1 MVFKKNFI
9 KLKHNTMKL
18 SEIELPSNKKFGYL
32 FILIFTLVATYFFVN
47 SLHNWSYFFA
57 IIVVILFGVTLI
69 KADLLL
75 PFNKLWMRFGLL
87 LGRIVSPLVLG
98 IIFFGIF
105 TPIAFLMRL
114 GGRDELRLKFINKTS
129 HWILRDR
136 TMEGDSFRRQF

>member
-1 MVFKKNFI
+1 
-9 KLKHNTMKL
+9 MKL

-32 FILIFTLVATYFFVN
+32 FILIFTLVATCFFVN
-47 SLHNWSYFFA
+47 NLHNWSYFFA

-87 LGRIVSPLVLG
+87 LGWIVSPLVLG
-98 IIFFGIF
+98 IIFFGLF